1 MGNRSLMKII
11 ITLLQIILW
20 QGLSF
25 SADTDTLYIN
35 EDFTECK
42 LGKYARYM
50 SDSSNG
56 MSLNEFINITQTA
69 GALLKNNQRDE
80 ISIGYTQQ
88 QHWLVFHLKNVSD
101 KPLRLYLSLSYP
113 NLDHVLVYQTPG
125 NETDSVKMIAEMGD
139 NFKKGNKQML
149 HRNYV
154 VPVNIPPGSNTDFI
168 LQIKN
173 QWEPLNFPVFLSNEY
188 YLVRRTNN
196 DNLFL
201 GLYFGIHFT
210 FALLIFT
217 LFLFTRNHFFLL
229 YLVLT
234 SLSAINMISDTGLG
248 FQFFWYDMPFLQ
260 KILPYIISFGTIIL
274 HITFIRM
281 FFSTALHFERFN
293 QFLLGMLGLVLFTLI
308 GLLGFALG
316 YPESNLP
323 YQISYGVINTLYMSY
338 GFVILTLSAVAFYQ
352 VRRKEI
358 LWVLLAVS
366 IHFAYWFLNILVRGN
381 AFPVFLKDVS
391 IYQFNLFPG
400 HLSTPHIVIVI
411 ILVEIVIVSFILSS
425 NFYSFI
431 KDNSASKYKLMLL
444 QRQTINAYI
453 EGQEKERS
461 RLAQNISSQLK
472 EDINLLRDQMNDYLK
487 NLDDPITRSKVSQL
501 IHEVEKVSE
510 DISRIT
516 TNFVP
521 SEYVNKSFYDAVRSI
536 CQPLKISGKDVKIQL
551 QEPSPAISDFNK
563 VNVCRILQEITGNI
577 NKHSGADQVSI
588 LMNYNIKELTI
599 QVKDNGSGF
608 DIKDAQSGGI
618 GLMNISSRVNGL
630 NGQVNIES
638 QHGEGTKITIIIPLN
653 ELK

>member
-1 MGNRSLMKII
+1 M
-11 ITLLQIILW
+11 TLLQLLLW

-25 SADTDTLYIN
+25 SADTDTLYIGQN
-35 EDFTECK
+35 FTECS
-42 LGKYARYM
+42 LGRYARYM

-56 MSLNEFINITQTA
+56 MSLNEFIAISKRVDSELQ
-69 GALLKNNQRDE
+69 KNKRDE
-80 ISIGYTQQ
+80 ISIGYTQR

-101 KPLRLYLSLSYP
+101 KPLKLYLTLSYP
-113 NLDHVLVYQTPG
+113 NLDHVLVYQTPE
-125 NETDSVKMIAEMGD
+125 NASDSIRMIAEIGD
-139 NFKKGNKQML
+139 NFKRGNKQML

-154 VPVNIPPGSNTDFI
+154 VPVNIPPGTNTDFI

-188 YLVRRTNN
+188 YLMRRTNN

-217 LFLFTRNHFFLL
+217 LFLFTRNQFFLL

-234 SLSAINMISDTGLG
+234 SLSAVSMISDTGIGL
-248 FQFFWYDMPFLQ
+248 QFFWYDIPFLQ

-281 FFSTALHFERFN
+281 FFSTALHFERYN
-293 QFLLGMLGLVLFTLI
+293 QFLLGMLGLVLFTLVA
-308 GLLGFALG
+308 LLGFALG
-316 YPESNLP
+316 FPESNLP

-338 GFVILTLSAVAFYQ
+338 GFVILSLSAVAFYQ

-366 IHFAYWFLNILVRGN
+366 IHFVYWFLNILVRGN

-400 HLSTPHIVIVI
+400 YLSTPHIVILI
-411 ILVEIVIVSFILSS
+411 IIIEIVVISFILSS

-431 KDNSASKYKLMLL
+431 KDNSTSKYKLLLL

-461 RLAQNISSQLK
+461 RLAQNISSQLR
-472 EDINLLRDQMNDYLK
+472 EDINLLRDQMNDYLQG
-487 NLDDPITRSKVSQL
+487 LEDPITRSKVNQL
-501 IHEVEKVSE
+501 THDVEKVSE

-536 CQPLKISGKDVKIQL
+536 CQPLRISGKDVKIQL

-577 NKHSGADQVSI
+577 NKHSGADQVTIQMS
-588 LMNYNIKELTI
+588 YNLKQLTI
-599 QVKDNGSGF
+599 LVKDNGAGF
-608 DIKDAQSGGI
+608 DTRDARTGGI
-618 GLMNISSRVNGL
+618 GLMNIGSRVNGL
-630 NGQVNIES
+630 NGQVNIDAS
-638 QHGEGTKITIIIPLN
+638 PGKGTQITITIPLN
-653 ELK
+653 ELR